1 MDNATELPENMDN
14 WTLEH
19 VNYWVTE
26 HVKLEQ
32 KYGEILKNE
41 EVTGSVLKELMKQDL
56 IDMGFKHGPAIKILT
71 KLEKLNK
78 VPHDCKSQTSAPEEK
93 GKKSP
98 EKEIKAN
105 KKQSRKSKE
114 KNEFTINS
122 SCNVSVPESTKAPGE
137 ISLPINESEIKLN
150 QTDFVNCDTNEPLES
165 SQLNA
170 TCIPYPFD
178 EFHDSRR
185 YIENHIIFTPESG
198 PLNLIDP
205 VHEFK
210 LFTNTQNAT
219 EEDMKMKFCNEVF
232 RFAAACM
239 NSRTNGT
246 IHLGVKDKPH
256 GQIIGIKL
264 DQKDVFINWFDQMIK
279 QYFKTTDHNAAQSCI
294 RSPRFVD
301 VLHQNNIP
309 TGKCVIEVDVVPQY
323 SICKSVFF
331 HTYQQT
337 YTEQG
342 WKKNI
347 ELSCFI
353 RDGASSKDIFAN
365 VKKKDSEY
373 TTHVLSMKSLDDS
386 RKTAED
392 QRIKAKQSNEEG
404 ARLASL
410 LTGNKDTLDDSYYS
424 HYILVTNKSHE
435 SQIKHLEF
443 LKEIQWFAVLEFDPE
458 SMTNGVCKF
467 YSKSRAA
474 NLHFPDQ
481 YKDIDKS
488 TSEKLEILNL
498 FKQTSWIF
506 CNGRS
511 DLDSSEYQP
520 LTPRLWHKER
530 AGTVRKLISFLSQED
545 IMPRGKFLVVVL
557 LLSTVEDPGD
567 PIIETLY
574 AFYQEMKGIDDILCI
589 CEDKNAFQRW
599 KDLVQARVIATDEI
613 VDRCISNLSLEEI
626 NGTVLKLKSVT
637 QSAQRFL
644 PSSGSSSTVLNKKD
658 EDFMTALEILC
669 ENECQNTELEKDK
682 TKFADF
688 KKRQEEHFYRG
699 GKVSWWNFYYSSKH
713 YSGPFIKRDR
723 YEKLE
728 HLIKSLS
735 QCPRQ
740 SCVKIV
746 TLYHHPGCGG
756 TTLAMH
762 MLWELRKIFRCAI
775 LKNKTIDFEETG
787 RQVTNLITY
796 GSTKQQDYLPVLL
809 LVDDFEEEGN
819 VYILQNYIQAAVAEK
834 YIRYEHPLVI
844 ILNCFRSQNPERN
857 SKDHPTDSV
866 ALKYSLSLKEQ
877 RSFEEKLK
885 EIEKQH
891 QQPDDFYSFMIMKS
905 NFNEQYIEKVVRNI
919 LKGLSS
925 TSKQAQL
932 ISFLALINSFVKDS
946 TISVSQCEE
955 FLGITAK
962 KTFWGRETVEDKMG
976 TYSTIIIRT
985 EVENYGR
992 YEGLRII
999 HPLIANQCLEE
1010 LKVTYH
1016 LDKSEVML
1024 NFLRT
1029 NLFYDIGIGKDRLVQ
1044 DMQIMLYTRLRKEH
1058 GDETNTL
1065 FSPLIEAIQEE
1076 EGNTEVKNVLMEG
1089 TIRFN
1094 QNAFICQALGRHFYI
1109 KEKNF
1114 TQALEWAKRAKQ
1126 IAPDNSFVS
1135 STLGQIYKTQL
1146 KCWLDENMQRKA
1158 LTPEDLKFLLDIAT
1172 NASKAF
1178 KECQEQCERK
1188 GNERTDWE
1196 CQKSRRKYNIYSTA
1210 GYLGEIEV
1218 CLYTIDLLELVP
1230 CFIKGDELSKM
1241 QLLQYLAGKR
1251 DIPISTLDRNDQDF
1265 YDAISEYNYYLSN
1278 IKLNLKNTFDFFEDY
1293 FVHLK
1298 PRNFLKETTDLNIRK
1313 KVSKCF
1319 ERYINLFCPSDLKQL
1334 REKVTEHK
1342 FSMTLQIEQFR
1353 TALVADKADR
1363 FSGLL
1368 EYLNHE
1374 KGAAKI
1380 EDIVYAYDFLVKNQ
1394 SNTNN
1399 RDKLNFILANIVLN
1413 CIKPKSKFIC
1423 PIKNLKEI
1431 LRQVLKEVGSNH
1443 RYPEPYFLASLL
1455 FWTHPRKQLD
1465 QDFKHMEKYVSSMRN
1480 SFRWQYGYLCH
1491 SKQPI
1496 AHFYLGR
1503 HENLDK
1509 IVHKSKIDQYFCD
1522 VPDLNSIWQ
1531 NGDIWKEKQVEKLL
1545 LRLNG
1550 RTENNLVY
1558 LECGIGETIKL
1569 PIRPVYLG
1577 QLRSGRSIERVS
1589 FYVGFSFEGLIAYDI
1604 ESI

>member
-1 MDNATELPENMDN
+1 METPQELPENMDN
-14 WTLEH
+14 WTPYH

-26 HVKLEQ
+26 KVKLEK

-41 EVTGSVLKELMKQDL
+41 EVTGSVLKELTKKDL
-56 IDMGFKHGPAIKILT
+56 IDMSFKHGPALKILQT
-71 KLEKLNK
+71 LEKLNK
-78 VPHDCKSQTSAPEEK
+78 VPYDCRSPTAAPANK
-93 GKKSP
+93 GKSHQKRKL
-98 EKEIKAN
+98 EQVKNKAERV
-105 KKQSRKSKE
+105 KK
-114 KNEFTINS
+114 KNGPATNS
-122 SCNVSVPESTKAPGE
+122 TLDAPTKTSGE
-137 ISLPINESEIKLN
+137 AALPTNESEN
-150 QTDFVNCDTNEPLES
+150 QLDQADVVNCDINEPLES

-170 TCIPYPFD
+170 TCTPYPFD
-178 EFHDSRR
+178 EFHNSKR
-185 YIENHIIFTPESG
+185 YVENYIIFTPESG

-219 EEDMKMKFCNEVF
+219 KENMKMKFCNEVF

-256 GQIIGIKL
+256 GQIVGI
-264 DQKDVFINWFDQMIK
+264 QRNNKDVFINLFDQMIK
-279 QYFKTTDHNAAQSCI
+279 QYFKTDDHNAAQNCI
-294 RSPRFVD
+294 RPLRFID

-309 TGKCVIEVDVVPQY
+309 TGKCVIEVDVVPRY
-323 SICKSVFF
+323 SICNSKLF

-337 YTEQG
+337 CSIEQG
-342 WKKNI
+342 RKKNA
-347 ELSCFI
+347 EQSCFI
-353 RDGASSKDIFAN
+353 RDGASSKDIFPN
-365 VKKKDSEY
+365 VKKRDNEY
-373 TTHVLSMKSLDDS
+373 TSFFASLKSLDDS
-386 RKTAED
+386 RKTAEEE
-392 QRIKAKQSNEEG
+392 QRGKSKKSNEEG

-424 HYILVTNKSHE
+424 AYILVTNKSHE

-458 SMTNGVCKF
+458 SMSNGVCQS

-481 YKDIDKS
+481 YKDIDNS
-488 TSEKLEILNL
+488 NSEKLETLNL

-511 DLDSSEYQP
+511 DLDSEEYRP
-520 LTPRLWHKER
+520 LPPRLWHKER
-530 AGTVRKLISFLSQED
+530 AGTVRKLISFLSRED
-545 IMPRGKFLVVVL
+545 ILPKRKFLVVLL
-557 LLSTVEDPGD
+557 LLSTVDDPGD
-567 PIIETLY
+567 PIIETFCT
-574 AFYQEMKGIDDILCI
+574 FYQEMNGTDDILCI
-589 CEDKNAFQRW
+589 CEDKKAFQGW
-599 KDLVQARVIATDEI
+599 KDLLQARSITRDEI

-637 QSAQRFL
+637 QSVRRFL
-644 PSSGSSSTVLNKKD
+644 PSSGSASTVLNKKD

-669 ENECQNTELEKDK
+669 ENECEHTELEKDK
-682 TKFADF
+682 AKFNDF
-688 KKRQEEHFYRG
+688 KKGQEEHFYRG
-699 GKVSWWNFYYSSKH
+699 GKVSWWNFYFSSKN

-728 HLIKSLS
+728 RLIKSLR
-735 QCPRQ
+735 QWQ
-740 SCVKIV
+740 SCVKVI

-762 MLWELRKIFRCAI
+762 VLWELRKTFRCAI
-775 LKNKTIDFEETG
+775 IKNKTVDFVEIG

-796 GSTKQQDYLPVLL
+796 GFTKQQDYLPVLL
-809 LVDDFEEEGN
+809 LADDFEEEGS

-834 YIRYEHPLVI
+834 YIRFEHPLVI
-844 ILNCFRSQNPERN
+844 ILNCLRSQNPDEN
-857 SKDHPTDSV
+857 SKDHPNSV
-866 ALKYSLSLKEQ
+866 ALKHSLSSKEQ

-891 QQPDDFYSFMIMKS
+891 QQPEDFYSFMIMKS
-905 NFNEQYIEKVVRNI
+905 NFNKQYIENVVRNI
-919 LKGLSS
+919 LKGLIS

-932 ISFLALINSFVKDS
+932 ISFLALLNSFVKDS

-962 KTFWGRETVEDKMG
+962 KAFWGKENLEDKMG

-985 EVENYGR
+985 EVEDYGR

-1010 LKVTYH
+1010 LKDTYH
-1016 LDKSEVML
+1016 LNKSEVIL

-1029 NLFYDIGIGKDRLVQ
+1029 NLFYDIGIGRDRLVQ
-1044 DMQIMLYTRLRKEH
+1044 DMQSMLYTRLRKEH
-1058 GDETNTL
+1058 GDETNIL
-1065 FSPLIEAIQEE
+1065 FSPLIEAIQKE
-1076 EGNTEVKNVLMEG
+1076 EGIKEVKSVLMEG
-1089 TIRFN
+1089 TIRFK
-1094 QNAFICQALGRHFYI
+1094 QNPFICQALARHFYI
-1109 KEKNF
+1109 MEKEF
-1114 TQALEWAKRAKQ
+1114 TQALVWAKKAKQ

-1146 KCWLDENMQRKA
+1146 KCWLDENIQRKA
-1158 LTPEDLKFLLDIAT
+1158 VTLEDLKSLLDVAA

-1196 CQKSRRKYNIYSTA
+1196 CQKAKRKYTIYSTTS
-1210 GYLGEIEV
+1210 YLGEIEV
-1218 CLYTIDLLELVP
+1218 CLYTVDLIELVP
-1230 CFIKGDELSKM
+1230 CFINGDELSKKQM
-1241 QLLQYLAGKR
+1241 LQYLSGKG
-1251 DIPISTLDRNDQDF
+1251 DIPISTVDGHDKDF

-1278 IKLNLKNTFDFFEDY
+1278 INFNLKTTFDFFDDY

-1298 PRNFLKETTDLNIRK
+1298 PSYYLKETTDLNIRNL
-1313 KVSKCF
+1313 VSKYF
-1319 ERYINLFCPSDLKQL
+1319 KRYINLFCLSDLKQM
-1334 REKVTEHK
+1334 REKVTEK
-1342 FSMTLQIEQFR
+1342 SSMTLRTEMFR
-1353 TALVADKADR
+1353 TVLVAEKADS

-1374 KGAAKI
+1374 KGTANV
-1380 EDIVYAYDFLVKNQ
+1380 EDIVDAYDFLIKNQ
-1394 SNTNN
+1394 SNTNK
-1399 RDKLNFILANIVLN
+1399 RDKLNFILANIVLS
-1413 CIKPKSKFIC
+1413 CIKPKSKHIC

-1431 LRQVLKEVGSNH
+1431 LRQILKEVGLNH
-1443 RYPEPYFLASLL
+1443 RNPEPYFLASLL
-1455 FWTHPRKQLD
+1455 FWTHPRRQLD
-1465 QDFKHMEKYVSSMRN
+1465 QDFKHMEKYVSSMRA
-1480 SFRWQYGYLCH
+1480 SFRGQYGYLCH

-1496 AHFYLGR
+1496 AHFYLGSK
-1503 HENLDK
+1503 ENLDK
-1509 IVHKSKIDQYFCD
+1509 LVHKSKIDQCFSERC
-1522 VPDLNSIWQ
+1522 VPDLNSFWQ

-1545 LRLNG
+1545 LRLEG
-1550 RTENNLVY
+1550 RTENDLVY
-1558 LECGIGETIKL
+1558 LECGIGETIKI

-1577 QLRSGRSIERVS
+1577 RLRSGRSIERVS
-1589 FYVGFSFEGLIAYDI
+1589 FYVGFSFDGLIAYDI